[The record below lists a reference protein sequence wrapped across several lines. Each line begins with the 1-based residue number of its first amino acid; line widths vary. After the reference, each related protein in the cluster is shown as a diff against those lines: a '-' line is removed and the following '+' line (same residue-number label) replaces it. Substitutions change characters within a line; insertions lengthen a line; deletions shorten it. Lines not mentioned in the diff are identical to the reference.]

1 MVQISG
7 VTSGVIVLLDLLVGT
22 VDITQI
28 SFVNGI
34 QLLFYKSSGVM

>member
-1 MVQISG
+1 M
-7 VTSGVIVLLDLLVGT
+7 LVGT

-34 QLLFYKSSGVM
+34 QLLFYKSSGVMWTLVFRYSKPTCILQ